1 MKPEMCNYSEC
12 EIRFKLAVKAHNS
25 TLVQFNTWWGSY
37 GLSIQLDIASTVHPM
52 PSLPQ
57 KPRCL

>member
-25 TLVQFNTWWGSY
+25 TLVQFNTCY